1 MRRRQYD
8 EFMTTNRHVP
18 ASAPTISEVA
28 KAAGVGRATAAR
40 TLGGYGSVGAETR
53 NKVEAAA
60 LRLGYQTNELARSM
74 STGETKTLGVVVA
87 DIGNPFFAG
96 VVRGISDYCENRG
109 YNIVVLST
117 DENVAKERSAV
128 ELLRNKR
135 VDGLIVASAA
145 IKAQSADHISAAVK
159 RGTPVVLVDRAI
171 RGLDFDTVLIDNR
184 DAARLAVAHLISH
197 GHRRIGFVWGPET
210 ASPPVSVSE
219 LLAAAENA
227 LWSDGERLQ
236 GYLAALFE
244 SGIEFDADLVTTT
257 PKNREDAERGVARM
271 LALPCRPTALFATE
285 ADATIGALNAIRR
298 AGLGYPRDI
307 SLIGFD
313 DNPWAGVIDPP
324 LTMVSQPMLELGQR
338 AAEQL
343 INRIDGNRA
352 EHSVDVLSTV
362 LIERSSVT
370 GPLNAGE

>member
-1 MRRRQYD
+1 
-8 EFMTTNRHVP
+8 MTTNRHVP